1 MTVKVAKC
9 LDDEGIMK
17 RDEDEQK
24 IIEARI
30 RAKYGSGIATATA
43 NNGTANNSTA
53 NNGGDDNDVDGNNNN
68 NNSESALTPGNAPSS
83 ANNNL
88 SSSFGS
94 NLDADV
100 RNRTRSRTLSSST
113 GKDQDV
119 IVAMSPDERKALEE
133 EMRSQRNHPLM
144 QQMTQDADRERLRHE
159 LEYRQMST
167 DRRRSSQRR
176 LEHLLNRRASD
187 IRGNR
192 ERREFNQRLSVIT
205 GIHDDSDEEQEAS
218 ERLDD
223 LFMIEAALY
232 LSMRDREGRP
242 ARSSLNGIGINSLA
256 GAGAGAGASAG
267 AGGNGNG
274 NGTNSGDGSSRSG
287 SGRSSRTGSRS
298 RSLASRD
305 RNRSRHAVDPQN
317 LIQALLRERGEMGE
331 RTPFFDGDGHG
342 HNNYSDR
349 DALFMDMSEASQLE
363 MAIQLSLQES
373 QQREEQEQTQQQ
385 QDQQDQVPEPEPEPD
400 STNYNNDQSLDAGI
414 NEIDHGMEEIVFE
427 SIDEPEPLPVPAGP
441 VEESV
446 ENVEAERITGN
457 NDAPP
462 PQTAAAD

>member
-30 RAKYGSGIATATA
+30 RAKYGSGIASASATA
-43 NNGTANNSTA
+43 SA
-53 NNGGDDNDVDGNNNN
+53 NNGGDDNDVDGNNKN

-83 ANNNL
+83 ANNYI

-119 IVAMSPDERKALEE
+119 IVAMSPDERRALEE

-159 LEYRQMST
+159 LEHRQLSS

-176 LEHLLNRRASD
+176 LEQLLNRRASD

-205 GIHDDSDEEQEAS
+205 GIHDDSEEEQEAS

-242 ARSSLNGIGINSLA
+242 ARSSSNGIGINSLA
-256 GAGAGAGASAG
+256 GAGAG

-287 SGRSSRTGSRS
+287 SGRSGRTGTGSRS
-298 RSLASRD
+298 RASRD

-373 QQREEQEQTQQQ
+373 QHREEQEQTQQQ

-400 STNYNNDQSLDAGI
+400 STNYNNDQSLDAGM

>member
-1 MTVKVAKC
+1 
-9 LDDEGIMK
+9 
-17 RDEDEQK
+17 
-24 IIEARI
+24 
-30 RAKYGSGIATATA
+30 
-43 NNGTANNSTA
+43 
-53 NNGGDDNDVDGNNNN
+53 
-68 NNSESALTPGNAPSS
+68 
-83 ANNNL
+83 
-88 SSSFGS
+88 
-94 NLDADV
+94 
-100 RNRTRSRTLSSST
+100 
-113 GKDQDV
+113 
-119 IVAMSPDERKALEE
+119 
-133 EMRSQRNHPLM
+133 
-144 QQMTQDADRERLRHE
+144 

-242 ARSSLNGIGINSLA
+242 ARSSLNGIGINSL
-256 GAGAGAGASAG
+256 AGAGAGASAG

-385 QDQQDQVPEPEPEPD
+385 QDQQDQVPEPEPEPEPD

-446 ENVEAERITGN
+446 ENVEAESITGN